1 MDEWLDDAMA
11 SRWMTRAGEC
21 DGLLGEVAG
30 ECNGLIGGVFE
41 FESL

>member
-1 MDEWLDDAMA
+1 MIPMA
-11 SRWMTRAGEC
+11 SRWMTRAGEAVGEC

-30 ECNGLIGGVFE
+30 ECDRLIGRVFE

>member
-1 MDEWLDDAMA
+1 
-11 SRWMTRAGEC
+11 MTRAGEAVGEC

-30 ECNGLIGGVFE
+30 GCNRLIGRVFE